1 LPLSF
6 PLSPLLPLQFQ
17 LQLAAT
23 GFIAG
28 ALLLLLLLLKRHSNY
43 GTEID
48 GGGDMGDGIGDG
60 HDMGGGGQEAPV
72 VAEASTR
79 SSQERTNLRKKQ
91 TKRRLDP
98 AESAEDTGKRAGAP
112 TKKKRHC
119 PFAKPR
125 AASPLVL
132 LLVLLL
138 FLLPCWVR
146 SLYPGAGPVWLH
158 MGVFSAR
165 TGSSGWRLI
174 SLVI

>member
-1 LPLSF
+1 LPPLSF

-17 LQLAAT
+17 LQLTAT
-23 GFIAG
+23 GFVAG
-28 ALLLLLLLLKRHSNY
+28 ALLLLLLLLKRHSTY
-43 GTEID
+43 GTEMI
-48 GGGDMGDGIGDG
+48 GGDMGDGIGDG

-72 VAEASTR
+72 VAEAST
-79 SSQERTNLRKKQ
+79 SSALERTKLRKKQ

-98 AESAEDTGKRAGAP
+98 AGRVEDTGKRVGG
-112 TKKKRHC
+112 KKKRHC
-119 PFAKPR
+119 PSAKQL
-125 AASPLVL
+125 AAAPLVM

-158 MGVFSAR
+158 MGEFSAR
-165 TGSSGWRLI
+165 TGSLGWRLI

>member
-1 LPLSF
+1 MPLSF

-72 VAEASTR
+72 VAEAST
-79 SSQERTNLRKKQ
+79 SSALERTKLRKKQ

-98 AESAEDTGKRAGAP
+98 AGRVEDTGKRVGG
-112 TKKKRHC
+112 KKKTAL
-119 PFAKPR
+119 PF
-125 AASPLVL
+125 
-132 LLVLLL
+132 
-138 FLLPCWVR
+138 C
-146 SLYPGAGPVWLH
+146 
-158 MGVFSAR
+158 
-165 TGSSGWRLI
+165 
-174 SLVI
+174 